1 MRLSI
6 DEEGNWRS
14 FRHRNYQI
22 LFPANAASNI
32 GSWAQ
37 RIAQDWLVLELTHS
51 GTYLGLVTALQFA
64 PVLLFSLH
72 GGALA
77 DRFNK
82 RRVLIATNVAGGF
95 ASAILGIL
103 VIANVVALWHVFL
116 LAFAL
121 GVSTAID
128 GPVRQSFTNEVV
140 GPDDLP
146 NAVSLNSANFN
157 AGRLIGPAV
166 SGFLIAAF
174 GTGLSF
180 LFNAFSYLFVILA
193 LTQLNEKA
201 FFTTEKSTSMT
212 NVREGIAYVRARP
225 DLYVVMAMV
234 FFIATFGLNFQI
246 FNALMATKVF
256 GKGPASYGLLGTFIA
271 IGSLSGALISAR
283 LEGFRKTLFVVR
295 AGIVFSIVVIIL
307 SVMPTYLTYA
317 LWLPI
322 CGLSALTTLIT
333 ANSIVQ
339 VNTDPA
345 IRGRVMGLYLLIFM
359 GGTPFG
365 SPLIGVMAELIGTRE
380 TIAACGAIA
389 LTASTVIYLNF
400 RNKIDVPAD
409 IRIATVLKA
418 TNSDKNNNSKK
429 GNESN

>member
-1 MRLSI
+1 MRLSVNK
-6 DEEGNWRS
+6 EGNWRS

-22 LFPANAASNI
+22 LFPANAVSNI

-82 RRVLIATNVAGGF
+82 RRVLIATNIAGGLS
-95 ASAILGIL
+95 SAILGIL
-103 VIANVVALWHVFL
+103 VMAGVVALWHVFL

-174 GTGLSF
+174 GTGPSF

-307 SVMPTYLTYA
+307 SLMPTYLAYA
-317 LWLPI
+317 FWLPV
-322 CGLSALTTLIT
+322 CGLAALTTLIT

-365 SPLIGVMAELIGTRE
+365 SPLIGVMAEIIGTRE

-389 LTASTVIYLNF
+389 LSASTVIYLKF
-400 RNKIDVPAD
+400 RNRIGLPQDISIDA
-409 IRIATVLKA
+409 VLKTA
-418 TNSDKNNNSKK
+418 DSNKNN
-429 GNESN
+429 